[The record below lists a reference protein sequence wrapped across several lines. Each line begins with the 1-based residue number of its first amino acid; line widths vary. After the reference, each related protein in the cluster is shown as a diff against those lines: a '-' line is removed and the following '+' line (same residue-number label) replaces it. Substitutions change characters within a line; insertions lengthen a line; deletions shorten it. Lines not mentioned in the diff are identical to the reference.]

1 MSASDYNAV
10 VPIKKRRFPLIQSS
24 PPKEISSLPSLDDN
38 IVKVEEPCVSDGP
51 TVSNSSTITTSEF
64 SEKKKILF
72 SEDGKWKSDLSNVNM
87 VQSNIG
93 PSRVDFQENDARST
107 GCVENKET
115 CMVNENHGLTL
126 HEKPEVKLPPSD
138 PNSNPGLCAEKK
150 SDVNDRKE
158 LDRCNS
164 STSVVKKE
172 VELSV
177 GLKEHLVPDLV
188 LEGNNL
194 EPVLLNLSLSKQ
206 GRETQCLA
214 GNVGSDYDGSL
225 QQSNRENWDLNTS
238 MEFWEGCASDD
249 PPVHVPVV
257 QTNTI
262 VTTPRCSTEMVK
274 TGTLSGKLTPL
285 DRSDHLHLSLCS
297 SDHRHVMSQ
306 EQSSFVKLDFRKSSS
321 SLNSEG
327 RSKQFDDLN
336 GALKVVKPE
345 PFVEGSK
352 LESKSDEVNVMG
364 LSDSAVVKREFLQLP
379 KASDIYRS
387 VNIVKA
393 KSVKSESIYQ
403 SKQEALKTL
412 GGRLDLVEKQVLPE
426 VDNSCSVPMPFVA
439 EMSEAAGNPSC
450 STDLITDKDMSNHS
464 ELPTPTKGHLSTVV
478 HQGAHG
484 CGGEL
489 VKSEITD
496 ISSKDSSSPIVK
508 PIAMPVVAE
517 MLEATKN
524 PSCTNGMITD
534 RDVPNHSE
542 LQTPTR
548 GPLNRKVHQGGYGCH
563 GGLMNSEMTDLSKDT
578 CSKDSS
584 SSVIKPFIV
593 EDQNE
598 NNPHWRPVEH
608 MNEHCSSLHGGEE
621 CSVSDEEKISIS
633 ADLLEEDP
641 YSSEYESDG
650 KQDLNEAMDAVDND
664 IEEDYED
671 GEVREPILM
680 TQVESSICET
690 REVKKF
696 DRGDCSNGL
705 PGSDCSSLISVKQED
720 KSEILD
726 VKREDILHSVTS
738 NQSSEQEHLKEL
750 LVEDNTIKVCLNK
763 ANKAIK
769 ATPRQLLHC
778 EKISALEDQTTSSEK
793 ATSGIEESIVTVSQ
807 SDAENV
813 KTVDFVQNEDL
824 TLPNVRE
831 PLNND
836 DDVTDDFTCGNR
848 HTQIVNPCQA
858 STSSPIKTR
867 PSLVRSV
874 LTKTDRELIPDMA
887 HEGEK
892 LQPQGRDDSYR
903 DIFPKFYVNRHQNLS
918 PRTNFTRRRGRLTIR
933 INSVQGEWDF
943 NPTISPGVYNDEI
956 PPYDA
961 RRRKYM
967 PAVSDDDIDQ
977 NHYKMKP
984 GGPFRTAGHRGR
996 QILDDEGP
1004 MFCHIPSRRKSPGRR
1019 DGPPV
1024 RGVKMVHR
1032 MHRSISPG
1040 RCIREHESEL
1050 VGLRHG
1056 EKFMRTLED
1065 EAMDPM
1071 YSHPQPPFEVDRPP
1085 FIPDR
1090 RNFPIQRKSFP
1101 RVDSKSPGRSRGRS
1115 PGQWFPSKRKS
1126 ERFFPHPEMARR
1138 SPPGYRMRSPDQPPP
1153 IHGDMPVRRHGFP
1166 FPSLPPN
1173 DLRDMGSSRDH
1184 GHMRS
1189 GIRSRNRTD
1198 RISFRNRRFEDMDP
1212 RDRIESKEYFDG
1224 PVHPGQLNELV
1235 GNGNDDDRRRFPD
1248 RHEHLHP
1255 FRPQCNDSDGENYHN
1270 DADER
1275 PRPFRYCGEDEAEF
1289 HERGKMRER
1298 EFDRR
1303 LKNQPG
1309 NLGRRTGGVIEEH
1322 EVEEYRHGRQLWNE
1336 HHHGFEDISRM
1347 KRKRF

>member
-1 MSASDYNAV
+1 MSTNDYTTI
-10 VPIKKRRFPLIQSS
+10 VPIKKRRFPSIQSS
-24 PPKEISSLPSLDDN
+24 PPKEISSLPPVDDN
-38 IVKVEEPCVSDGP
+38 MVKVEEPCVSDSP

-64 SEKKKILF
+64 SEKKKISF
-72 SEDGKWKSDLSNVNM
+72 SEDGNWKSDLCNVNM
-87 VQSNIG
+87 VQSSIG
-93 PSRVDFQENDARST
+93 PSRVEFKKNDDCFT
-107 GCVENKET
+107 GSVGNKET
-115 CMVNENHGLTL
+115 CLVNENRMLAL
-126 HEKPEVKLPPSD
+126 QEKPELKLPSSD
-138 PNSNPGLCAEKK
+138 PDSNPGVCAEKK
-150 SDVNDRKE
+150 SDEIHRKE
-158 LDRCNS
+158 LDKCNS

-172 VELSV
+172 VELSLS
-177 GLKEHLVPDLV
+177 LKERLVPVSV

-194 EPVLLNLSLSKQ
+194 GPVVLNLSLSKQ
-206 GRETQCLA
+206 GSHTQCLT
-214 GNVGSDYDGSL
+214 GNVGSDNDGSL

-257 QTNTI
+257 QTNTT
-262 VTTPRCSTEMVK
+262 VATDRCSTEMVK
-274 TGTLSGKLTPL
+274 TDTLFGKLTHPL
-285 DRSDHLHLSLCS
+285 DHSDHLHLSLCS

-306 EQSSFVKLDFRKSSS
+306 EQSSFIKLDFRKSSPSLS
-321 SLNSEG
+321 SPG

-336 GALKVVKPE
+336 GTLKVVKSE
-345 PFVEGSK
+345 PFAEGSK
-352 LESKSDEVNVMG
+352 LESKSDEVNVPG
-364 LSDSAVVKREFLQLP
+364 VSDNAVVKRGFLQLP
-379 KASDIYRS
+379 SASDIYKS
-387 VNIVKA
+387 MNIVKS
-393 KSVKSESIYQ
+393 KSIKSESIYQ

-412 GGRLDLVEKQVLPE
+412 GGRLDLVEKQVLSD
-426 VDNSCSVPMPFVA
+426 VDNSCAVPMSFVA
-439 EMSEAAGNPSC
+439 EMSEVAGNPSC
-450 STDLITDKDMSNHS
+450 TTDLIIDKDMSNHS
-464 ELPTPTKGHLSTVV
+464 ELQTPSKEHISTIM
-478 HQGAHG
+478 HQGGSHG
-484 CGGEL
+484 CCGEL
-489 VKSEITD
+489 VKSEVTD
-496 ISSKDSSSPIVK
+496 ISEDTGSKDSSSPITK
-508 PIAMPVVAE
+508 PIAIPLAE
-517 MLEATKN
+517 MSKTAKN
-524 PSCTNGMITD
+524 PSCTNDMIVD
-534 RDVPNHSE
+534 KDVPNHSE

-548 GPLNRKVHQGGYGCH
+548 GPLNRKVHQGDGCD
-563 GGLMNSEMTDLSKDT
+563 GGLVNSEMTDLSKDT
-578 CSKDSS
+578 CSKDSN

-598 NNPHWRPVEH
+598 NNPQWHPLEH
-608 MNEHCSSLHGGEE
+608 RNKQCSSLHGCEE
-621 CSVSDEEKISIS
+621 CSVSDEEKISLS

-650 KQDLNEAMDAVDND
+650 KQDVNEAMDAVDNV

-690 REVKKF
+690 REVKIF
-696 DRGDCSNGL
+696 DHGDCSNGL
-705 PGSDCSSLISVKQED
+705 PGSDCSSLVSVKQED

-726 VKREDILHSVTS
+726 VKREDILHFVTS

-750 LVEDNTIKVCLNK
+750 LVEDNTSKVSLNK

-769 ATPRQLLHC
+769 ATGPRQLFHC
-778 EKISALEDQTTSSEK
+778 EKIFALEDQKISSER
-793 ATSGIEESIVTVSQ
+793 ATTGIEESIATVSQ

-824 TLPNVRE
+824 ALPNVKE
-831 PLNND
+831 PLNN
-836 DDVTDDFTCGNR
+836 DDVTDDFTRGNR
-848 HTQIVNPCQA
+848 HSQIVNPCQA
-858 STSSPIKTR
+858 STSSPTKTR

-874 LTKTDRELIPDMA
+874 LTQTDRELIPDMA
-887 HEGEK
+887 HDGEK

-903 DIFPKFYVNRHQNLS
+903 DVFPKFYVNRRQNLS
-918 PRTNFTRRRGRLTIR
+918 PRTNFTRRRG
-933 INSVQGEWDF
+933 
-943 NPTISPGVYNDEI
+943 VYNDQI

-967 PAVSDDDIDQ
+967 PAVSDEDIDQ

-984 GGPFRTAGHRGR
+984 GGPFRTGGHRGR

-1004 MFCHIPSRRKSPGRR
+1004 IFCHIPSRRKSPGRR
-1019 DGPPV
+1019 DGPPL
-1024 RGVKMVHR
+1024 RGGVKMVHG
-1032 MHRSISPG
+1032 MHRNVSPS
-1040 RCIREHESEL
+1040 RCIREPGSEL
-1050 VGLRHG
+1050 IGPRHG
-1056 EKFMRTLED
+1056 EKFMRTLDD
-1065 EAMDPM
+1065 ETMDPM
-1071 YSHPQPPFEVDRPP
+1071 YHPQPPFEVDRPP
-1085 FIPDR
+1085 YIPDR

-1126 ERFFPHPEMARR
+1126 ERFFGHPEMARR
-1138 SPPGYRMRSPDQPPP
+1138 SPPGYRMRSPDQPP

-1173 DLRDMGSSRDH
+1173 DLRDMGSARDH

-1212 RDRIESKEYFDG
+1212 RDRIESNEYYDG
-1224 PVHPGQLNELV
+1224 PIHPGQFNELV
-1235 GNGNDDDRRRFPD
+1235 VDGNDDDRRRFPD

-1275 PRPFRYCGEDEAEF
+1275 PRPFRYCAEDEAEF
-1289 HERGKMRER
+1289 HERSKMRER

-1303 LKNQPG
+1303 LKNQSE
-1309 NLGRRTGGVIEEH
+1309 NLGRRTGVIEEH
-1322 EVEEYRHGRQLWNE
+1322 EQEYRHGRQLWNE
-1336 HHHGFEDISRM
+1336 HHGFEEISRM